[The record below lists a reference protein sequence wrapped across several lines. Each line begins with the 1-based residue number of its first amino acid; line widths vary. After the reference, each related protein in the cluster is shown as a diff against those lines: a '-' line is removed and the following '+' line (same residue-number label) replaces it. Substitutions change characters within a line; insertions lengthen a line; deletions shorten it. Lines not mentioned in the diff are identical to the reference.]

1 MSHVRCLGPFAL
13 LVFMLL
19 SGPGSQADGGKRPG
33 WCGPAIPTGPTQLA
47 LSGRLTQ
54 RLVWGPPNFGENP
67 KTDRRYAIWVL
78 KLSYPIPVLTDSE
91 FKKSAQSESRKAP
104 VRVSDLQL
112 VPQNVGSLDTLNA
125 QSGRMTTVV
134 GTLWTAEAPA
144 EYTPVVMH
152 IMRVESASILS
163 PSCDGRLVKA
173 PI

>member
-1 MSHVRCLGPFAL
+1 MSHVRYLGAVIL
-13 LVFMLL
+13 LASMLL
-19 SGPGSQADGGKRPG
+19 SGSESHADGGKRRG
-33 WCGPAIPTGPTQLA
+33 WCGPAIPTGSNQLA

-67 KTDRRYAIWVL
+67 RTDRRYAIWVL
-78 KLSYPIPVLTDSE
+78 KLRYPIPVSTDSE
-91 FKKSAQSESRKAP
+91 FKKSAERKPRKPTAL
-104 VRVSDLQL
+104 VSDLQL
-112 VPQNVGSLDTLNA
+112 IPENVGSLDTLNA

-152 IMRVESASILS
+152 ITSVESASILS
-163 PSCDGRLVKA
+163 TSCDGRLVKA